1 MKKSGSIFFLFI
13 VLLSCTSRTIY
24 KKPDR
29 LINKEKMIEIWTD
42 IYIARGAKH
51 IKTKDLRKNINYIPL
66 VFKKHQ
72 IDSLQ
77 FSESN
82 LYYTSRIDDYE
93 KIFLEVEKRLKEKK
107 DIYNPKSELDS
118 IIEKDKEIHS
128 KDFE

>member
-1 MKKSGSIFFLFI
+1 
-13 VLLSCTSRTIY
+13 
-24 KKPDR
+24 
-29 LINKEKMIEIWTD
+29 MIEIWTD

-51 IKTKDLRKNINYIPL
+51 IKTKDLRKNINYIPF

>member
-1 MKKSGSIFFLFI
+1 MKKSVSIF
-13 VLLSCTSRTIY
+13 LLLLIIFSCTSRTIY
-24 KKPDR
+24 KKPDN
-29 LINKEKMIEIWTD
+29 LISEEKMIDIWTD

-82 LYYTSRIDDYE
+82 LYYTSTIDDYE
-93 KIFLEVEKRLKEKK
+93 KMFLEVEKRLKEQQE
-107 DIYNPKSELDS
+107 IYNPKSELDS
-118 IIEKDKEIHS
+118 IIQDAKEIHK
-128 KDFE
+128 KDLK